1 MLLCSILRGALSAS
15 FGTVVQITIF
25 LLQNSNISRVL
36 ASMPPGAEDEV
47 ILIEH
52 LPGRRVHLQDFFWTG
67 LEDAPQ
73 WVDPNQ
79 GLTYYETRTIV
90 HTVTVY
96 TPTDEKGPQDPIS
109 PHRPDSYNPECVT
122 CIEPTPRLDDDED
135 QSIGVLIGDDPGPRY
150 WLLTVLRPGE
160 AVPPKVELRLAR
172 LYRAAF
178 SRQQQRHLGLLSTD
192 PRSRRDALLRGL
204 INRKNI
210 QERLGTS
217 SQVRAPRE
225 EIPANTT
232 EAQPSELTVGT
243 IGNSSTRAGTEA
255 SVPSL
260 QLVDNKYFSNV
271 SQVKSMRMIEI
282 PRPKKMLL
290 PTFDI
295 DAATDNNEK
304 TAKDDFALKKIIKTL
319 KGETKSLSIQ
329 NDESIT
335 VDPTHLGPD
344 RIDDS
349 DKQSPPELVPKL
361 NTDSIS
367 GSRSNDNKN
376 ASANIRSRSR
386 FADGSIPG
394 VVKVRMQNTTVIEG
408 GATRLIYSVHLDD
421 KPVPAET
428 AARDMALLSPQ
439 EVALELGAPV
449 IIQSEPYLK
458 ESRPLA
464 LSRRRDAWLL
474 IGAAGAGVVLLI
486 LVLTGLILVAKR
498 KRAHSAVVAPPNK
511 SILKK
516 EREYAATTS
525 GLDNAAFSTSETEV
539 KTDGTSQRQTPRT
552 LSRTP
557 ITPDTPDSLELGI
570 HEVSSD
576 DDEEPRK
583 TRGSAPWGTQEHAV
597 KKARASHGRMAR
609 ANAMDRAGSP
619 DSLTD
624 HVETLESLENG
635 YVKHKE
641 ESTASP
647 RSYLSMPSCKQ
658 FPSMRSVE
666 PLSRVLEPVMVK
678 HLDIDSPELVRHDRD
693 DNIDDTFLARTSSAS
708 KDPGAVG
715 PIVWNLSKQIFSTE
729 DSTTLKVMVHPK
741 RISMECTVYHPD
753 PWAAPGGDSTSCS
766 RTPSA
771 SLEAETSRSKSR
783 NDRRSRR
790 SPSHVQ
796 RTHSRYSRRPEA
808 NPPTSGTYPSS
819 SSNSPVATPTME
831 MKTRPRTSLPRRGLD
846 EDIPETGQTESI
858 HSRGAW
864 GSRPLS
870 AGPFHRPNLP
880 EVDTRRI
887 LADSRLPP
895 EDPAVPLI
903 ASIKKELEKFSPQ

>member
-1 MLLCSILRGALSAS
+1 MLLCSTLCGALTAS

-36 ASMPPGAEDEV
+36 ASMPPGAEDEIIV
-47 ILIEH
+47 IEH

-67 LEDAPQ
+67 LEDAPP
-73 WVDPNQ
+73 WVDPSQ

-96 TPTDEKGPQDPIS
+96 TPTDEKGPSDPIS
-109 PHRPDSYNPECVT
+109 PHRPDNYNPECVT
-122 CIEPTPRLDDDED
+122 CIEPTPRLDDDDD
-135 QSIGVLIGDDPGPRY
+135 QSIGILIGDDPGPRY

-192 PRSRRDALLRGL
+192 PRSRRDALLRSF
-204 INRKNI
+204 INRKNA
-210 QERLGTS
+210 QERLGAS
-217 SQVRAPRE
+217 SQARVPRE
-225 EIPANTT
+225 EISANTT
-232 EAQPSELTVGT
+232 EAQLSELTVGT
-243 IGNSSTRAGTEA
+243 VDSSSTRVETET

-260 QLVDNKYFSNV
+260 LDDKHSSNFS
-271 SQVKSMRMIEI
+271 QIKSMRMIEI

-290 PTFDI
+290 PTLDT
-295 DAATDNNEK
+295 DATNDYEK
-304 TAKDDFALKKIIKTL
+304 STKDDFALKKIMKTL
-319 KGETKSLSIQ
+319 RGEAKSLSAQ
-329 NDESIT
+329 NDESIA
-335 VDPTHLGPD
+335 VDSTRLGPGT
-344 RIDDS
+344 IDDS
-349 DKQSPPELVPKL
+349 SKQSPPELTSIPSSDSKL
-361 NTDSIS
+361 NTDNVFR
-367 GSRSNDNKN
+367 SRSNDTGDT
-376 ASANIRSRSR
+376 SVIRSRLR
-386 FADGSIPG
+386 LGDGAIPG
-394 VVKVRMQNTTVIEG
+394 VVKVRMQNTSVIEG
-408 GATRLIYSVHLDD
+408 GAMRLIYSVHLDG

-474 IGAAGAGVVLLI
+474 IGAASAGVVLLI
-486 LVLTGLILVAKR
+486 LVLTGLILAAKR

-516 EREYAATTS
+516 DREYAAATS
-525 GLDNAAFSTSETEV
+525 GLDNAAFSTSETEI

-557 ITPDTPDSLELGI
+557 ITPDTPDSLDLGI

-576 DDEEPRK
+576 DDDEEPRK
-583 TRGSAPWGTQEHAV
+583 TRRSVPWGTQEHAI
-597 KKARASHGRMAR
+597 KKARTSHRRMTR
-609 ANAMDRAGSP
+609 TDAMDRPGSP

-624 HVETLESLENG
+624 HIETLESLENG

-666 PLSRVLEPVMVK
+666 PLSRVLEPVMVR
-678 HLDIDSPELVRHDRD
+678 HLDIDSPELVHHDRD
-693 DNIDDTFLARTSSAS
+693 DIDDTFLARTSSAS

-715 PIVWNLSKQIFSTE
+715 PIVWNLNKQVFSTE
-729 DSTTLKVMVHPK
+729 GNGASETDIDGVYRLPSGPVGRARRRLHELLEDSFSLF
-741 RISMECTVYHPD
+741 
-753 PWAAPGGDSTSCS
+753 GS
-766 RTPSA
+766 RDVKIK
-771 SLEAETSRSKSR
+771 ERQ
-783 NDRRSRR
+783 R
-790 SPSHVQ
+790 SPQPPISVASAAD
-796 RTHSRYSRRPEA
+796 TLAVFSEA
-808 NPPTSGTYPSS
+808 RGKSDHI
-819 SSNSPVATPTME
+819 SPAATPTME
-831 MKTRPRTSLPRRGLD
+831 MKTRPRTSLPRKGLNV
-846 EDIPETGQTESI
+846 EDIPETGQTESV

>member
-15 FGTVVQITIF
+15 FGTVVQIAIF
-25 LLQNSNISRVL
+25 LLQNSNIIRVL

-47 ILIEH
+47 IVIEH

-67 LEDAPQ
+67 LEDAPP
-73 WVDPNQ
+73 WVDPSQ

-96 TPTDEKGPQDPIS
+96 TPTDEKDPIS
-109 PHRPDSYNPECVT
+109 SHRPDTYNPECVT
-122 CIEPTPRLDDDED
+122 CIEPTPRLDDDD
-135 QSIGVLIGDDPGPRY
+135 QSIGILIGDDPGPKY

-178 SRQQQRHLGLLSTD
+178 SRQQQWHLGVLMD
-192 PRSRRDALLRGL
+192 PRSRRDALLRDF

-210 QERLGTS
+210 QKHFETS
-217 SQVRAPRE
+217 SQVKVPQE
-225 EIPANTT
+225 EISANTT
-232 EAQPSELTVGT
+232 EAQLFELTVGT
-243 IGNSSTRAGTEA
+243 SESSTTHARTETSIGN
-255 SVPSL
+255 
-260 QLVDNKYFSNV
+260 LVDEKYFSNV

-290 PTFDI
+290 PVFDI
-295 DAATDNNEK
+295 DATNDYDK
-304 TAKDDFALKKIIKTL
+304 STKDDFALKKIIKTL
-319 KGETKSLSIQ
+319 KEETKSFSTQ
-329 NDESIT
+329 NNESIT
-335 VDPTHLGPD
+335 VDPTHLVPD
-344 RIDDS
+344 TIDDS
-349 DKQSPPELVPKL
+349 SKQFPPQSMPIPLSDSKL
-361 NTDSIS
+361 NAESIS
-367 GSRSNDNKN
+367 KSRSNDKED
-376 ASANIRSRSR
+376 ASTSVRSRLR
-386 FADGSIPG
+386 LADGSIPG
-394 VVKVRMQNTTVIEG
+394 VVKVRMQNTSIFEG
-408 GATRLIYSVHLDD
+408 AMRLIYSVHLDD
-421 KPVPAET
+421 KP
-428 AARDMALLSPQ
+428 

-449 IIQSEPYLK
+449 IVQSEPYLK

-474 IGAAGAGVVLLI
+474 IGAAGAGIVLLI
-486 LVLTGLILVAKR
+486 FVLVGLILAAKR

-516 EREYAATTS
+516 EREYATATS
-525 GLDNAAFSTSETEV
+525 GLDNTAFSTSETEI

-576 DDEEPRK
+576 DDEEPKK
-583 TRGSAPWGTQEHAV
+583 TRGSVLWSTQKHAA
-597 KKARASHGRMAR
+597 KKTRASHGKMMR
-609 ANAMDRAGSP
+609 ANAMDRAESP

-624 HVETLESLENG
+624 HIETLESLENG
-635 YVKHKE
+635 YAKHKE

-666 PLSRVLEPVMVK
+666 PLSRVLEPVMIR
-678 HLDIDSPELVRHDRD
+678 HLDIDSPELVRHNRS
-693 DNIDDTFLARTSSAS
+693 DNIDDTFLTRTSSAS
-708 KDPGAVG
+708 KDPGAIG
-715 PIVWNLSKQIFSTE
+715 PIVWNLRKQIFSTE
-729 DSTTLKVMVHPK
+729 GNGTSETDADG
-741 RISMECTVYHPD
+741 VYHLPSG
-753 PWAAPGGDSTSCS
+753 PVGRARKRLHELLEDSFSLFGS
-766 RTPSA
+766 RDVKIKEQRPSQPITVA
-771 SLEAETSRSKSR
+771 RTADTLAILSETRGKSA
-783 NDRRSRR
+783 
-790 SPSHVQ
+790 HV
-796 RTHSRYSRRPEA
+796 
-808 NPPTSGTYPSS
+808 
-819 SSNSPVATPTME
+819 SPVTTPTME

-846 EDIPETGQTESI
+846 EDILETGQIESI
-858 HSRGAW
+858 NSRGAW

-887 LADSRLPP
+887 LTDSRLSP

-903 ASIKKELEKFSPQ
+903 ASIKKELEKFSSQ

>member
-1 MLLCSILRGALSAS
+1 MLLCSILRAALSAS
-15 FGTVVQITIF
+15 FGTVVQIAIF

-36 ASMPPGAEDEV
+36 ASMPPGAEDEI

-67 LEDAPQ
+67 LEDAPP

-79 GLTYYETRTIV
+79 GLTFYETKTIV

-96 TPTDEKGPQDPIS
+96 TPNNEEGPSDPIS
-109 PHRPDSYNPECVT
+109 PHRPDTYNPECIT
-122 CIEPTPRLDDDED
+122 CIEPTPRLDDDDD

-192 PRSRRDALLRGL
+192 PRSRRGTLLRDLVG
-204 INRKNI
+204 RKVI
-210 QERLGTS
+210 PERFETLS
-217 SQVRAPRE
+217 RVKVRQE
-225 EIPANTT
+225 EISANATK
-232 EAQPSELTVGT
+232 AQPSELIAGTVE
-243 IGNSSTRAGTEA
+243 SSSIHAETEA
-255 SVPSL
+255 SVSNL
-260 QLVDNKYFSNV
+260 TDKLYFPNV
-271 SQVKSMRMIEI
+271 SQIKSMRMIEI
-282 PRPKKMLL
+282 PRPKKM
-290 PTFDI
+290 TFDV
-295 DAATDNNEK
+295 DATDDRVKPTKE
-304 TAKDDFALKKIIKTL
+304 DFALRKIIKTL
-319 KGETKSLSIQ
+319 KGDTRSLLLD
-329 NDESIT
+329 DESTT
-335 VDPTHLGPD
+335 VDSTYPDKTGDSSEQIPRELMPTS
-344 RIDDS
+344 IDS
-349 DKQSPPELVPKL
+349 KSN
-361 NTDSIS
+361 NTDVIS
-367 GSRSNDNKN
+367 KNRSSYDEG
-376 ASANIRSRSR
+376 AGMRSRLR
-386 FADGSIPG
+386 LADGSIPG
-394 VVKVRMQNTTVIEG
+394 VVKVRMQNTSVIEG
-408 GATRLIYSVHLDD
+408 GAMRLIYSVHLDD

-464 LSRRRDAWLL
+464 LSRKRDAWLL
-474 IGAAGAGVVLLI
+474 IGAASAGVVLLI
-486 LVLTGLILVAKR
+486 LVLTGLILAAKR
-498 KRAHSAVVAPPNK
+498 KRAHSAVVAPPNR

-516 EREYAATTS
+516 EREYAATTP
-525 GLDNAAFSTSETEV
+525 GLDNAAFSTSETEI

-576 DDEEPRK
+576 DDEEPKK
-583 TRGSAPWGTQEHAV
+583 TRGSTSWSIQEHPV
-597 KKARASHGRMAR
+597 KKARISHARMMR
-609 ANAMDRAGSP
+609 TNAMDQPRTP
-619 DSLTD
+619 DSLDTVTD

-635 YVKHKE
+635 YVKRE

-666 PLSRVLEPVMVK
+666 PLSRVLEPVMVR
-678 HLDIDSPELVRHDRD
+678 HLDIDSPELVRRDRD
-693 DNIDDTFLARTSSAS
+693 GNIDDTFLTRTSSTS

-715 PIVWNLSKQIFSTE
+715 PIVWNLSKQFFSTE
-729 DSTTLKVMVHPK
+729 GNGTSETDVDGMYHLPSGPVGRARRRLHELLEDSFSLFGSRDVKIKEPQQ
-741 RISMECTVYHPD
+741 PQ
-753 PWAAPGGDSTSCS
+753 TSQ
-766 RTPSA
+766 TSA
-771 SLEAETSRSKSR
+771 SFARTADTLAILSETRGKSA
-783 NDRRSRR
+783 
-790 SPSHVQ
+790 HV
-796 RTHSRYSRRPEA
+796 
-808 NPPTSGTYPSS
+808 
-819 SSNSPVATPTME
+819 SPVATPTME
-831 MKTRPRTSLPRRGLD
+831 IKTRPRTSLPRRDLD
-846 EDIPETGQTESI
+846 EDIPETGQAEQI
-858 HSRGAW
+858 HSRNVW